1 MFFKQKGHYLY
12 INDKKNMEYSVTH
25 FYIDINYDEL
35 MQSCR
40 ELLADCVSE
49 AGYESFE
56 DTSDGIN
63 GYIQTQYYD
72 PELTAK
78 LLDDFPI
85 EAAHITFKTEEV
97 ESQNWNEEY
106 ESVCF
111 EPIVVGNNCIIYDA
125 MSEDAD
131 KMKSEHEISI
141 AIDQRMA
148 FGNGQHET
156 TMMIVEELL
165 SQNLVGKRLLDCGC
179 GTGILS
185 LVAKRCGVEHVTA
198 YDIDEWSVENTKHN
212 SELNDIELMDILLG
226 DVSVLSHVD
235 GMFDV
240 IVANINRNIL
250 LADLPAIAETLS
262 PDGIIILSGFYEED
276 IPMLTEKASTL
287 GLYEVKRKVTNKWS
301 MLELHR

>member
-1 MFFKQKGHYLY
+1 
-12 INDKKNMEYSVTH
+12 MEYSVTH
-25 FYIDINYDEL
+25 FIIYINDDSL

-56 DTSDGIN
+56 DTNDGIN
-63 GYIQTQYYD
+63 GYVQTQYYD
-72 PELTAK
+72 PELTAR
-78 LLDDFPI
+78 LLEDFPI
-85 EAAHITFKTEEV
+85 PAAHVTFTTEEV

-111 EPIVVGNNCIIYDA
+111 EPMVVGSNCIIYDA

-131 KMKSEHEISI
+131 QMRANYDISI

-148 FGNGQHET
+148 FGNGRHET
-156 TMMIVEELL
+156 TKMIVEELL
-165 SQNLVGKRLLDCGC
+165 SLNLEGKRLLDCGC

-185 LVAKRCGVEHVTA
+185 LVAKRCGVDHVTA

-250 LADLPAIAETLS
+250 LEDLPQIAETLS

-276 IPMLTEKASTL
+276 IAMLTEKASTL